1 MWVLVWNDSILVTSV
16 LPGLCEAQSV
26 KEKWHF
32 FMFPYF
38 FFDLFFSAMPSR
50 AMMDAHPLRRIWKE
64 GSGNPGCP
72 STLISNVRKKKKKKL
87 WAYWIVT
94 PCQIPEGK
102 VAIWRYLLL
111 ASLLAG
117 SAFRPLALTLTRAEQ
132 PGVLTFKEYLLLLR
146 ALLSLSERFST

>member
-16 LPGLCEAQSV
+16 LPGLREAQSV

-38 FFDLFFSAMPSR
+38 FLWLVLFCNAFQSNDGCSSSEKNMK
-50 AMMDAHPLRRIWKE
+50 RRLWKLW
-64 GSGNPGCP
+64 PHKYPYKQCQ
-72 STLISNVRKKKKKKL
+72 KKKKKL

-132 PGVLTFKEYLLLLR
+132 PGVLTFKAYLLLLR